1 METPQG
7 RILSLH
13 IDESPPRA
21 VVEITSSLRCA
32 RCLSGKGCGA
42 GLIGADDAN
51 RHVDALLVNDV
62 QLQAGDRVC
71 IELAP
76 NNVLQAALIAYGLPL
91 CGAVGGALLG
101 SLAGMGDS
109 GAAGASVAGAALGI
123 LIGRRRLQRAD
134 CLHRFTPVV
143 ASRLVGDGG

>member
-13 IDESPPRA
+13 IDESPARA

-51 RHVDALLVNDV
+51 RRVDALLVNDV
-62 QLQAGDRVC
+62 PVHAGDHVR

-101 SLAGMGDS
+101 SLAGAGDV
-109 GAAGASVAGAALGI
+109 GAAAASLAGTALGI
-123 LIGRRRLQRAD
+123 VIGRLRLRRAD

-143 ASRLVGDGG
+143 AARLAGEGG